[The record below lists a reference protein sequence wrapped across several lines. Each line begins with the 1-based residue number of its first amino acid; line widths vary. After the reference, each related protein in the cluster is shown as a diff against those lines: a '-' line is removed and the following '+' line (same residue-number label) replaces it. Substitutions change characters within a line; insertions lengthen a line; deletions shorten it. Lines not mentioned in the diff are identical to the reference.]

1 MQLNYA
7 GESVALPFNFEILK
21 WAAGTRQVMYNAK
34 LPDGVCFYNIYG
46 TSFDTP
52 FDVWY
57 VSELIYYLGFIFV
70 RSRMGT
76 FKETGQTVP

>member
-1 MQLNYA
+1 LQLNYD
-7 GESVALPFNFEILK
+7 GQTVALPFNFEILK
-21 WAAGTRQVMYNAK
+21 WAAGTRQVMRDAK

-57 VSELIYYLGFIFV
+57 VCELLKELG
-70 RSRMGT
+70 ML
-76 FKETGQTVP
+76 FKVNGGNLSKKLAS